1 MARFPVNWNFSVIL
15 GCLGTV
21 EETVQAFVD
30 VGLEP
35 PSRAT
40 VAMWRYRG
48 RIGPEWTA
56 GAVYALIETGRI
68 RDIRRLIS
76 TQAPL

>member
-1 MARFPVNWNFSVIL
+1 
-15 GCLGTV
+15 
-21 EETVQAFVD
+21 
-30 VGLEP
+30 
-35 PSRAT
+35 
-40 VAMWRYRG
+40 MWRYRG